1 MKHPTTLESLV
12 QNVSRAQ
19 LDRPDTENETEITPV
34 PDLPILAKRLHD
46 LVAEELGDPTMVL
59 KEMASKRRKLD
70 TSADLVEVEEVV
82 PIVHA
87 PFLLLSSW
95 VTPQQVILDP
105 KPPPPVSST
114 EPDVQDNKV
123 QAEQRKK
130 WSNLAAVDNDWIHA
144 ESRKNYPPSK
154 ITQGRLISVKETSP
168 LSLSSAPALLVTE
181 TQQHTRRS
189 RPPVSAA
196 SPGAA
201 LALSVCAGIPVVS
214 VHLSEEVGGRA
225 HRSRHRR
232 GKRPSKDVT
241 QPTFWKPDPTLK
253 GKSSGYALGYPG
265 NWLALAAR
273 SKRYERDTM
282 KKGIFTSEPSVM
294 TSL

>member
-1 MKHPTTLESLV
+1 MGSAYDALRVYKHGYSVFFALYCIVNFFSNFGPNTTTFIVPGEAYPTHCRSTAHGISAASGKLGAV
-12 QNVSRAQ
+12 IAQ
-19 LDRPDTENETEITPV
+19 VAFAWIVENT
-34 PDLPILAKRLHD
+34 
-46 LVAEELGDPTMVL
+46 AEGNGMRNL
-59 KEMASKRRKLD
+59 
-70 TSADLVEVEEVV
+70 
-82 PIVHA
+82 
-87 PFLLLSSW
+87 
-95 VTPQQVILDP
+95 
-105 KPPPPVSST
+105 ST